1 MFDRLLLINEV
12 VGKTTLDE
20 LYSMSP
26 REFETIVA
34 GGYKRSYNLLSDM
47 RFALGSTLLPTIMVD
62 LDKYDDDQNKQTLND
77 RLQFIRSITDK
88 ELQHKITNKHK
99 QQQRFMDI
107 FMPDKKGG
115 RSS

>member
-1 MFDRLLLINEV
+1 MFDRLRLINEV
-12 VGKTTLDE
+12 VGKTTLEE
-20 LYSMSP
+20 LYGMSP

-34 GGYKRSYNLLSDM
+34 GGYKRSFNLLSDM
-47 RFALGSTLLPTIMVD
+47 RFSLGSTLLPTVMVD
-62 LDKYDDDQNKQTLND
+62 PDKYNDDQNRKTLND
-77 RLQFIRSITDK
+77 RLQAIRSITDRQ
-88 ELQHKITNKHK
+88 LQQKLNNQNK